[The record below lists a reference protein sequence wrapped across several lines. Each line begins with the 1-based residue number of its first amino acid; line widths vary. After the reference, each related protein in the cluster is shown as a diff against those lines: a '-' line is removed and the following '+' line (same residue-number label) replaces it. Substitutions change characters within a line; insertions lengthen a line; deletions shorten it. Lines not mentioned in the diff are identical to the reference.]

1 MAYQVGVDVGG
12 TFTDLVVGNGDGA
25 VFKTKTPSIP
35 GDESAGIL
43 TGLGDAA
50 GHYEHDL
57 AGFLGDVEVLVL
69 GTTAVTNAML
79 EYDGANTGLI
89 TTGGFRDI
97 IEIRRSYREHLFDI
111 RLPAPHAI
119 VPRQKRLGVT
129 ERVDY
134 EGKVQIPLDED
145 EVRAAV
151 ERLAELEVESVA
163 VCLLFSF
170 LNPSHEE
177 RVRELVAEQLPEVPV
192 TLSCEVLPQVR
203 EFERLSTTLVNA
215 YTRPKIEIYFHK
227 LSTRLADEGF
237 DGELFVMHSNGG
249 MVGVD
254 YAAEHSVELLL
265 SGPAGGVV
273 AGAEVSTLAGYR
285 DVITVDLG
293 GTSYDVCLVR
303 DSEPAT
309 GTEQWVS
316 RYRIGTPMVD
326 VHTVGAGGGSIA
338 WIDDGGALRV
348 GPQSAG
354 ARPGPVCYGRGGEEP
369 TVTDVDLIMGYL
381 SPDYF
386 LGGRMS
392 LDVEAARQAIEEK
405 IAKPLGLETMEAVSG
420 VFRIINN
427 SMSNA
432 IRHVTV
438 ARGRDPRDFAM
449 CVFGGAGAIHAG
461 AQAPDLG
468 IRTILVPKAA
478 SVLSALGNQMANFKI
493 TKVRSFIKRTDG
505 IELEELNQL
514 FGEMLEAAEA
524 DLGRQDKVSELLS
537 QRYMDIRYQGQT
549 HEVTVPVRSRTRR
562 LTQLNLNTALGE
574 FHEQH
579 EQLYSFKR
587 PDQASEV
594 LNLRLD
600 LIGRRETSSLRG
612 EAFGAEDPAEAL
624 RGERDAYFPSRE
636 GFVSTPVYDGE
647 KLTPGHL
654 VVGPAI
660 IEEPDTT
667 IVVYPDQEAMVDQYR
682 NYVIEIQAGS
692 VA

>member
-1 MAYQVGVDVGG
+1 MGFQIGIDVGG
-12 TFTDLVVGNGDGA
+12 TFTDVVLSNGDGRL
-25 VFKTKTPSIP
+25 TKSKAPSTPD
-35 GDESAGIL
+35 DESKGIL
-43 TGLGDAA
+43 NGLSDAA
-50 GHYEHDL
+50 QTFGLERHGL
-57 AGFLGDVEVLVL
+57 LRNSDVIVL

-97 IEIRRSYREHLFDI
+97 IELRRSYREHLFDI
-111 RLPAPHAI
+111 RLPAPYAI
-119 VPRQKRLGVT
+119 VERQKRLGVS
-129 ERVDY
+129 ERIDY
-134 EGKVQIPLDED
+134 TGRIEIPLAEN

-151 ERLAELEVESVA
+151 ARLAELEVESIA

-170 LNPSHEE
+170 LNPVHER
-177 RVRELVAEQLPEVPV
+177 RVRELVAETLPDIPV
-192 TLSCEVLPQVR
+192 TLSSDVLPQVR

-215 YTRPKIEIYFHK
+215 YTRPKIQRYLHS
-227 LSTRLADEGF
+227 LTMRLTDEGF
-237 DGELFVMHSNGG
+237 AGELFVMHSNGG
-249 MVGVD
+249 MVSVD

-273 AGAEVSTLAGYR
+273 AGAEVSGLSGYR

-293 GTSYDVCLVR
+293 GTSYDVCLVE
-303 DSEPAT
+303 DSTPAS

-354 ARPGPVCYGRGGEEP
+354 AFPGPVCYGRGGTEP
-369 TVTDVDLIMGYL
+369 TVTDADLVLGYI

-386 LGGRMS
+386 LGGRML
-392 LDVEAARQAIEEK
+392 LDVEASRSAIAER
-405 IAKPLGLETMEAVSG
+405 IATPLGLDVIQAASG
-420 VFRIINN
+420 IFRIVNN

-438 ARGRDPRDFAM
+438 ARGKDPRDFAM

-468 IRTILVPKAA
+468 IKTILVPKAA

-493 TKVRSFIKRTDG
+493 TKVRSFIRRTNEIG
-505 IELEELNQL
+505 IEELNTV
-514 FGEMLEAAEA
+514 FAEMLDQAEA
-524 DLGRQDKVSELLS
+524 DLGRQDKITETLS
-537 QRYMDIRYQGQT
+537 QRFMDVRYEGQT

-562 LTQLNLNTALGE
+562 MTELNLATALAE
-574 FHEQH
+574 FHSMH

-587 PDQASEV
+587 PDQPCEV

-600 LIGRRETSSLRG
+600 LVGRRNSAGLRS
-612 EAFGAEDPAEAL
+612 EAFGGEDPAEAL
-624 RGERDAYFPSRE
+624 RGRRDVFFLDRG
-636 GFVSTPVYDGE
+636 GFVDTPVYDGE
-647 KLTPGHL
+647 KVAAGHL
-654 VVGPAI
+654 ISGPAI

-667 IVVYPDQEAMVDQYR
+667 IVVYPGQETMADHYR
-682 NYVIEIQAGS
+682 TYVIELQAGL
-692 VA
+692 

>member
-1 MAYQVGVDVGG
+1 MAFQIGIDVGG
-12 TFTDLVVGNGDGA
+12 TFTDLVLSNGDGQSI
-25 VFKTKTPSIP
+25 KTKVPSTP
-35 GDESAGIL
+35 GDESEGIL
-43 TGLGDAA
+43 NGLGDAA
-50 GHYEHDL
+50 RTFGMKRPEL
-57 AGFLGDVEVLVL
+57 LGDCDVIVL

-97 IEIRRSYREHLFDI
+97 IELRRSYREHLFDI
-111 RLPAPHAI
+111 RLPAPHPI

-129 ERVDY
+129 ERIDY
-134 EGKVQIPLDED
+134 TGRIEIPLDEN

-151 ERLAELEVESVA
+151 SRLAELEVESVA

-170 LNPSHEE
+170 LNPVHEH
-177 RVRELVAEQLPEVPV
+177 RVRELIVEQLPEVPV

-215 YTRPKIEIYFHK
+215 YTRPKIQRYLHS
-227 LSTRLADEGF
+227 LSSRLGQDGF
-237 DGELFVMHSNGG
+237 SGELFVMHSNGG

-273 AGAEVSTLAGYR
+273 AGAEVSALSGYR
-285 DVITVDLG
+285 DIITVDLG
-293 GTSYDVCLVR
+293 GTSYDVCLVK
-303 DSEPAT
+303 DSAPAS

-354 ARPGPVCYGRGGEEP
+354 AFPGPVCYGRGGTEP
-369 TVTDVDLIMGYL
+369 TVTDADLVLGYI

-386 LGGRMS
+386 LGGRMK
-392 LDVEAARQAIEEK
+392 LHVDAARSAIQER
-405 IAKPLGLETMEAVSG
+405 IAEPLGLDLMEAASG
-420 VFRIINN
+420 IFRIVNN

-438 ARGRDPRDFAM
+438 ARGQDPRDFAM

-468 IRTILVPKAA
+468 IKTILVPKAA

-493 TKVRSFIKRTDG
+493 TKVRSFIRRTHE
-505 IELEELNQL
+505 ISLEDLNVVL
-514 FGEMLEAAEA
+514 AEMLELAEA
-524 DLGRQDKVSELLS
+524 DLGRQEKITETIS
-537 QRYMDIRYQGQT
+537 QRFMDIRYQGQT

-562 LTQLNLNTALGE
+562 MTELNLATALNE
-574 FHEQH
+574 FHSMH

-587 PDQASEV
+587 PDQPSEI

-600 LIGRRETSSLRG
+600 LIGRRETASLRS
-612 EAFGAEDPAEAL
+612 EAFGAEDPSETL
-624 RGERDAYFPSRE
+624 RGRRE
-636 GFVSTPVYDGE
+636 VFFIGQSGFVDTPVYDGE
-647 KLTPGHL
+647 KVAPGHL
-654 VVGPAI
+654 ISGPAI

-667 IVVYPDQEAMVDQYR
+667 IVVYPGQEAMVDHYR
-682 NYVIEIQAGS
+682 TYVIELQAGL
-692 VA
+692 